1 MKQDNNIKNI
11 ITASLAVALLGF
23 APALQADDKA
33 DAKAE
38 LLECLKDSDEAVEEL
53 LEPDLGCSVEITK
66 TGFRIYARGAAAYDF
81 SDSEEILDAKKE
93 ALLNAKTQMAKF
105 LKEKVGS
112 DEYVSKMADKMRESK
127 LVDGKESLEVTKKEC
142 KRRAEVM
149 RNSADAIL
157 KGFVVISARH
167 NRDKKTVSYVGGV
180 SDKTLKANGLLRG
193 KLNELAA
200 NEDKVPGKPGSG
212 TSKGG
217 ATKGESTSKGTD
229 KRKAKGDF

>member
-38 LLECLKDSDEAVEEL
+38 LLECLKDNDEAVEEL

-93 ALLNAKTQMAKF
+93 ALLNAKTQLAKF
-105 LKEKVGS
+105 LKETVSS
-112 DEYVSKMADKMRESK
+112 DEYVSKIADKMRKSK
-127 LVDGKESLEVTKKEC
+127 LVDGNESLAVTKKEC

-149 RNSADAIL
+149 RNSADAIV
-157 KGFVVISARH
+157 KGFVVLSSRH
-167 NRDKKTVSYVGGV
+167 NKDTKTISYVGGV
-180 SDKTLKANGLLRG
+180 SDKTLKANGLLTDG
-193 KLNELAA
+193 LIELADD
-200 NEDKVPGKPGSG
+200 ETKVPGNPTAPNSPDQDIDD
-212 TSKGG
+212 
-217 ATKGESTSKGTD
+217 D

>member
-93 ALLNAKTQMAKF
+93 ALLNAKTQLAKF
-105 LKEKVGS
+105 LKEKVSS
-112 DEYVSKMADKMRESK
+112 DEYVSKIADKMRKSK
-127 LVDGKESLEVTKKEC
+127 LLDGKETLAVTKKEC

-149 RNSADAIL
+149 RNSADAIV
-157 KGFVVISARH
+157 KGFVVLSSRH
-167 NRDKKTVSYVGGV
+167 NKDTKTISYVGGV
-180 SDKTLKANGLLRG
+180 SDKTLKAVGLLTEG
-193 KLNELAA
+193 LIELVGNPTAP
-200 NEDKVPGKPGSG
+200 NSPDQDIDDDDE
-212 TSKGG
+212 
-217 ATKGESTSKGTD
+217 
-229 KRKAKGDF
+229 RKAKGDF